1 MTDLNL
7 LRNMLIYGEGYSAE
21 QMALFESVLNEITEL
36 RAKVLAF
43 GGFSPTDAADV
54 LTKNGK
60 YSQQLVHFECSGN
73 DYEEKVASMRIHLRH
88 ATRNT
93 VLEHEVKLVY
103 KNGGWC
109 PQTFLETLPDCDT
122 PAQSLDKFADWLM
135 RIGLACKVNPGLRTQ
150 MEALWKR
157 D

>member
-7 LRNMLIYGEGYSAE
+7 LRNMLTYGEGYSDE

-43 GGFSPTDAADV
+43 GGFSPADTAH
-54 LTKNGK
+54 LMTECGK
-60 YSQQLVHFECSGN
+60 SSQQLVHFERSSS
-73 DYEEKVASMRIHLRH
+73 YTPETVASMRIVLRH
-88 ATRNT
+88 SKPRTT
-93 VLEHEVKLVY
+93 LEQEVMLTYQRGAWFAQVTISDFPECDSPAAALGKL
-103 KNGGWC
+103 
-109 PQTFLETLPDCDT
+109 
-122 PAQSLDKFADWLM
+122 SDWLM
-135 RIGLACKVNPGLRTQ
+135 RLGLASQVGTELRET

>member
-1 MTDLNL
+1 MTDLKL
-7 LRNMLIYGEGYSAE
+7 IRNILTYGEGYSDE

-43 GGFSPTDAADV
+43 GGFSPADTAH
-54 LTKNGK
+54 LITECGK
-60 YSQQLVHFECSGN
+60 SSQQLVHFECNGN
-73 DYEEKVASMRIHLRH
+73 DYEEKTASMCIQLRH
-88 ATRNT
+88 ATRNS

-122 PAQSLDKFADWLM
+122 PSQSLDKFADWLM
-135 RIGLACKVNPGLRTQ
+135 RIGLACKVNSGLRTQ